1 MEIFVIRHTEV
12 YNPENLCYGNF
23 DIPLMKNYKNKSK
36 KIFDNLPKDLDKIY
50 TSPSKRCTDL
60 IKSMNLKF
68 SEITELRE
76 LDFGDWEGKKWDEIN
91 QIDLNIW
98 MLDFINNSPKNGEK
112 MIDLYNRV
120 IQFTE
125 SIVDL
130 NFSKILFVTHAG
142 VIRALLSNA
151 LNISLKDTFNIQINH
166 NEIYRFKINQ
176 QNKFKLLFLK
186 MLNLETMKVQDK
198 LI

>member
-23 DIPLMKNYKNKSK
+23 DIPLMRNYKNKSK
-36 KIFDNLPKDLDKIY
+36 KFFDNLPKDLDKIY

-98 MLDFINNSPKNGEK
+98 MHDFINNSPKNGEK
-112 MIDLYNRV
+112 MIDLYYRV

-125 SIVDL
+125 SIIDL